1 MWKIHKHFLHTK
13 CTHMRKVAAS
23 STPPPVCSV
32 NPASCF
38 FGLRRVLCWLSPP
51 GRPLPTP
58 GDQQPARHI
67 YLSATGPFSEFTQI
81 PLEYGWENKQSN
93 SLDCS
98 GRLALAH
105 ALSPL
110 SLCRVI
116 DGSCFLTDSYLT
128 LNSHNAQPQRLVLI
142 SSSSFF

>member
-1 MWKIHKHFLHTK
+1 MLIWSFLCTSRDICRTGRLCGKFTSIFLHTK

-38 FGLRRVLCWLSPP
+38 FRLRRVLCWLSPP

-110 SLCRVI
+110 SL
-116 DGSCFLTDSYLT
+116 S
-128 LNSHNAQPQRLVLI
+128 AE
-142 SSSSFF
+142 